1 VHRAAAS
8 AASGFRRELAL
19 TLPTPSSEHLALPAV
34 VMVVEVSSSPPILP
48 LPSLCMADPCPH
60 RVPQPSWPPCGRDHG
75 LSPARTQAKRGWRAV
90 APEPEPLAPA
100 LDGTSSRSLP
110 SPPVQPA
117 FAVRCSSERPL
128 RPCGLS
134 SCRRPRPSPAPPRH
148 TSASNPCRLS
158 PFARGKPPRP
168 NHMQNSLAVA

>member
-8 AASGFRRELAL
+8 AASGFRHELAPM
-19 TLPTPSSEHLALPAV
+19 LPMPSSEHLAVPV
-34 VMVVEVSSSPPILP
+34 VIMIAEVSSSPPILP
-48 LPSLCMADPCPH
+48 LPSLCMADLCPH
-60 RVPQPSWPPCGRDHG
+60 RVPQPSWPPCGRDRG
-75 LSPARTQAKRGWRAV
+75 LSSARTQAKRGWRAI
-90 APEPEPLAPA
+90 APESLDPA

-110 SPPVQPA
+110 SPSVQPA
-117 FAVRCSSERPL
+117 FAVLCSSERPP

-134 SCRRPRPSPAPPRH
+134 PCRSPRPSPAPPRH
-148 TSASNPCRLS
+148 PSTSNPCRLS